1 MLIKW
6 LEFLKKQYLILSG
19 ILLAAL
25 LLLALPQW
33 EPNKQSEAM
42 SAEEREPAG
51 KKHKSE
57 QYVDVFLPTRETNRL
72 HDPFLLPDKFV
83 VTDVPKEANV
93 IQKSVSSTEKETI
106 SLVGILRNEAKAK
119 ALVQLGTTMVSV
131 EAGDHI
137 AMYEV
142 ISIGEQEVVL
152 QGAEDRLVL
161 QFAKR

>member
-25 LLLALPQW
+25 LLALPQW
-33 EPNKQSEAM
+33 ETDKQSEAM

-51 KKHKSE
+51 KKHKE

-93 IQKSVSSTEKETI
+93 IQKSVPSTEKETI
-106 SLVGILRNEAKAK
+106 SLVGILRNEVKAK

-131 EAGDHI
+131 EVGDHI